1 MPRLSIKLANR
12 QDQIFEIENSEIL
25 IGRGEECD
33 LVLPNISISREHA
46 KIFLNSDGAEI
57 VDVNSENG
65 LRINTETVQKKQL
78 ESKDEIF
85 IGTLF
90 WSI

>member
-1 MPRLSIKLANR
+1 MPRLIIKLANK
-12 QDQIFEIENSEIL
+12 QDQIFEIEKTEVL

-33 LVLPNISISREHA
+33 LVLPNIAISREHA
-46 KIFLNSDGAEI
+46 KIFLNADGAEI

-65 LRINTETVQKKQL
+65 LRINTEVVQKKQL

-85 IGTLF
+85 RR
-90 WSI
+90 